1 MKYYYDG
8 ITPYEEYPLDMD
20 IECYNCKYKF
30 DCFSDNVKSNTAKT
44 HRCLIECLERESID
58 DR

>member
-8 ITPYEEYPLDMD
+8 ITPYEDYPIDMD
-20 IECYNCKYKF
+20 IECYNCKYEY
-30 DCFSDNVKSNTAKT
+30 DCFHSDATKT
-44 HRCLIECLERESID
+44 PMCLIELKERESNAL